1 MTCIA
6 GLIADGKVFMGAD
19 SAGVSGWDLMVR
31 ADRKL
36 FINGP
41 FLFGF
46 TTSFRMGQ
54 ILQYNFAPPH
64 MSPDADVMQFM
75 ATDFIDGVRNAL
87 KASGF
92 ATKNNESEAGGEF
105 LVGHGGRLFHIYS
118 DYQVAE
124 CSESYD
130 AVGCGAAYAVG
141 SMYATKHLNPDERIA
156 LALAAAEAHS
166 AGVRGPFH
174 FQSI

>member
-6 GLIADGKVFMGAD
+6 GLIADGKVFIGAD
-19 SAGVSGWDLMVR
+19 SAGVSGWDLRVR

-36 FINGP
+36 FANGP

-54 ILQYNFAPPH
+54 ILQHAFKPPRRD
-64 MSPDADVMQFM
+64 PKTDVMKFM
-75 ATDFIDGVRNAL
+75 VTDFIDGVRSAL
-87 KASGF
+87 KEGGF
-92 ATKNNESEAGGEF
+92 ATKNNEAESGGDF
-105 LVGHGGRLFHIYS
+105 LVGYVGRLFRVCS
-118 DYQVAE
+118 DYQIAE
-124 CSESYD
+124 CSQAYD
-130 AVGCGAAYAVG
+130 AVGCGAAYAIG
-141 SMYATKHLNPDERIA
+141 SLHATKHMKPDERIA

-174 FQSI
+174 IESL